1 MGHTQTLE
9 YHMPKSAKSDRSASE
24 ERLVVR
30 RQLVADTLPT
40 PVAEHTSTGAA
51 KDAAART
58 HSHPPV

>member
-1 MGHTQTLE
+1 
-9 YHMPKSAKSDRSASE
+9 MPKSAKSDRSASE